1 MNDDEGPVYE
11 RVNLNTSAA
20 EPNVRADEP
29 LYELVHE
36 SAPPTSVF
44 PRRNAENS
52 CREQPTCGRPTLPK
66 PPVAPCHML

>member
-1 MNDDEGPVYE
+1 MNDDEGQVYE
-11 RVNLNTSAA
+11 RINLKTSAA
-20 EPNVRADEP
+20 GPTVHADEP

-44 PRRNAENS
+44 PLRNAEKSCENS
-52 CREQPTCGRPTLPK
+52 TCGRPTLPK